1 MKLIESKTIS
11 NLARAFAGETQAM
24 ARYRFIEYGARNE
37 GYSALAEIIDKV
49 VYNEFNH
56 ARVLYTFIQQA
67 SPKTIENIDVCAGYT
82 ITKK

>member
-37 GYSALAEIIDKV
+37 GYSALAEIIEQGGV
-49 VYNEFNH
+49 Q
-56 ARVLYTFIQQA
+56 RVQTTPECFTRSTTGQV
-67 SPKTIENIDVCAGYT
+67 PKPSRT
-82 ITKK
+82 